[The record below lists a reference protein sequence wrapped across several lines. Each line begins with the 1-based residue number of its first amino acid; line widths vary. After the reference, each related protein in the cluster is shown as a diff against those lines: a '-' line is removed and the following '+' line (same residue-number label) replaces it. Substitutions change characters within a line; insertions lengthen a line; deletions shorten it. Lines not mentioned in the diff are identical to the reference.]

1 MLIIIQSH
9 DVWLPIRYK
18 INIIFAN
25 HNKICDFFAS
35 FRVILSE
42 IVTPSSP
49 RKEAALL
56 QLSKQVKTK
65 RLQLVAKS
73 PLKSIYMNKIEK
85 NQEK

>member
-1 MLIIIQSH
+1 VRADIG
-9 DVWLPIRYK
+9 YK
-18 INIIFAN
+18 FNTLSAN
-25 HNKICDFFAS
+25 CNGICDFLAS